1 MCAERKIEAKG
12 NKKELVAALEKA
24 KADLQ
29 TLEAISAEDVEEE
42 IKLMEVDALVEA
54 TVATESSEA
63 IEPVESTGTQEE
75 CTKESTEPAESVN
88 YAEMTKKEL
97 EKLCIEK
104 NLPVKGNKTDLI
116 SRLEALSED
125 NPSIIKPITPEEP
138 ATEPNNETME
148 EPVTMTELENENAVE
163 SPDVDSSTENTDA
176 GGDESVIEQEKIL
189 VEESAA
195 GPTDDTGVD
204 ADAESVKEA
213 DAKTSI
219 ELTADTATEEA
230 NEIAAETIVE
240 AAVEST
246 LAQTAEPTIDLAEP
260 IQDLYALTKRELEKL
275 CKSKGLSTKGNKKDL
290 IASLEKSSAV
300 PKDDNELADEHVES
314 ASISES
320 EATDEPE
327 SIAEPEAPIESQT
340 VIEETESI
348 TEPETAVEPYTATER
363 AVSKAEPATVMVETE
378 SSDETEAAD
387 EPHTAIKKNVSI
399 PETEA
404 ADKITEDPADI
415 AEVEAEKAVEP
426 ETAVETKSA
435 VTDFTKLTKKNLE
448 KLCLEKNLPIKG
460 NKKDL
465 IKLLEKTTE
474 ELNEEAVLP
483 EAPEQIQLVELE
495 ASVREAELS
504 STEISGIEIFSEEN
518 VQEIANKDILA
529 KDQEEDFLSDKALTE
544 FETIPLSDVN
554 SLSILDLIQTKKTGE
569 LDQEELYRIFLIS
582 AQNDISQS
590 QKISEL
596 EKRLEDAE
604 ARIEKLEVKIAHKII
619 LNVLKFNN
627 FPLTGCVSFR
637 FQGCY
642 CSRRRGACSRTY

>member
-1 MCAERKIEAKG
+1 MALCAERKIEARG
-12 NKKELVAALEKA
+12 NKKELVSALEKA

-29 TLEAISAEDVEEE
+29 TPEAISAENVEEE
-42 IKLMEVDALVEA
+42 IKLTEVDALVES
-54 TVATESSEA
+54 TVAIASSEA
-63 IEPVESTGTQEE
+63 IEPVESTDTQEE
-75 CTKESTEPAESVN
+75 CTKESTEPVESVN

-97 EKLCIEK
+97 EKLCIGK
-104 NLPVKGNKTDLI
+104 NLSVKGNKTDLI
-116 SRLEALSED
+116 SRLEASSED
-125 NPSIIKPITPEEP
+125 NPSIIKPNTHEEP
-138 ATEPNNETME
+138 ATEPINETME
-148 EPVTMTELENENAVE
+148 EPVNMIELENENAEE
-163 SPDVDSSTENTDA
+163 SPVDSSTEKTDA
-176 GGDESVIEQEKIL
+176 GGAESVIEQEKTL

-204 ADAESVKEA
+204 ADAKSVVE
-213 DAKTSI
+213 
-219 ELTADTATEEA
+219 
-230 NEIAAETIVE
+230 AETIV
-240 AAVEST
+240 ATAVEST
-246 LAQTAEPTIDLAEP
+246 LAQTAEPTIDLAVKLVMDTANVITTESKTEP
-260 IQDLYALTKRELEKL
+260 VQDLYALTKRELEKL
-275 CKSKGLSTKGNKKDL
+275 CKSKGLSTKGNKTDL
-290 IASLEKSSAV
+290 IASLEESSAV
-300 PKDDNELADEHVES
+300 PEDDTELADEHVAS
-314 ASISES
+314 ASISEC

-348 TEPETAVEPYTATER
+348 TEPETAVELYTATDR
-363 AVSKAEPATVMVETE
+363 VVSKAEPATVMEETE

-504 STEISGIEIFSEEN
+504 STEISGTEIFSEEN

-619 LNVLKFNN
+619 LNVLKFND

>member
-1 MCAERKIEAKG
+1 MALCAERKIEARG
-12 NKKELVAALEKA
+12 NKKELVSALEKA

-29 TLEAISAEDVEEE
+29 TPEAISAENVEEE
-42 IKLMEVDALVEA
+42 IKLTEVDALVES
-54 TVATESSEA
+54 TVAIASSEA
-63 IEPVESTGTQEE
+63 IEPVESTDTQEE
-75 CTKESTEPAESVN
+75 CTKESTEPVESVN

-97 EKLCIEK
+97 EKLCIGK
-104 NLPVKGNKTDLI
+104 NLSVKGNKTDLI
-116 SRLEALSED
+116 SRLEASSED
-125 NPSIIKPITPEEP
+125 NPSIIKPNTHEEP
-138 ATEPNNETME
+138 ATEPINETME
-148 EPVTMTELENENAVE
+148 EPVNMIELENENAEE
-163 SPDVDSSTENTDA
+163 SPVDSSTEKTDA
-176 GGDESVIEQEKIL
+176 GGAESVIEQEKTL

-204 ADAESVKEA
+204 ADAESVVE
-213 DAKTSI
+213 
-219 ELTADTATEEA
+219 
-230 NEIAAETIVE
+230 AETIV
-240 AAVEST
+240 ATAVEST
-246 LAQTAEPTIDLAEP
+246 LAQTAEPTIDLAVKLVMDTANVITTESKTEP
-260 IQDLYALTKRELEKL
+260 VQDLYALTKRELEKL
-275 CKSKGLSTKGNKKDL
+275 CKSKGLSTKGNKTDL
-290 IASLEKSSAV
+290 IASLEESSAV
-300 PKDDNELADEHVES
+300 PEDDTELADEHVAS
-314 ASISES
+314 ASISEC

-495 ASVREAELS
+495 ASVSEAELS
-504 STEISGIEIFSEEN
+504 STEISEEN
-518 VQEIANKDILA
+518 VQEITNEDIPA
-529 KDQEEDFLSDKALTE
+529 KDQEEDSVSDKALKE
-544 FETIPLSDVN
+544 SETIPLSDVN
-554 SLSILDLIQTKKTGE
+554 TLSILDLMQMKKTGE
-569 LDQEELYRIFLIS
+569 LDQEELYRIFLTS

-619 LNVLKFNN
+619 LNVLKFND

>member
-1 MCAERKIEAKG
+1 MEDVENTLDVDLNKLTKKELLALCAERKIEAKG

-63 IEPVESTGTQEE
+63 IEPVESTGTQED

-138 ATEPNNETME
+138 ATEPINETME

-163 SPDVDSSTENTDA
+163 SPDVDSSTEKTDA

-219 ELTADTATEEA
+219 KLTADTATEEA

-260 IQDLYALTKRELEKL
+260 IKDLYALTKRELEKL

-340 VIEETESI
+340 AIEETESI
-348 TEPETAVEPYTATER
+348 TEPETAVESHTATEK
-363 AVSKAEPATVMVETE
+363 AVSNSEPATVMEETE
-378 SSDETEAAD
+378 SSDE
-387 EPHTAIKKNVSI
+387 PNTA
-399 PETEA
+399 ETEA
-404 ADKITEDPADI
+404 ADKITEDPTDI
-415 AEVEAEKAVEP
+415 TEVEAEKAVEP
-426 ETAVETKSA
+426 ETAVEAESVA
-435 VTDFTKLTKKNLE
+435 TDLTKLTKKNLE

-474 ELNEEAVLP
+474 ELNKEVILP
-483 EAPEQIQLVELE
+483 EAPEQIQLAELE
-495 ASVREAELS
+495 ASVSEAELS
-504 STEISGIEIFSEEN
+504 STEISGTEISSEEN
-518 VQEIANKDILA
+518 VQEITNEDIPA
-529 KDQEEDFLSDKALTE
+529 KDHEDSVSDEALKE
-544 FETIPLSDVN
+544 SETVHT
-554 SLSILDLIQTKKTGE
+554 LSILDLMQTKKTGE
-569 LDQEELYRIFLIS
+569 LDQEELYRILLTS
-582 AQNDISQS
+582 AQNNISQS

-619 LNVLKFNN
+619 YMFKI
-627 FPLTGCVSFR
+627 
-637 FQGCY
+637 
-642 CSRRRGACSRTY
+642 